1 MQMSLSDDLKK
12 ELEIIAQRDKKSN
25 KESARLKA
33 YALKLQGTTSKNI
46 TFKDKDFLNKY
57 YRDQDDERKLLDFNF
72 NRVPTLDELTE
83 EEQMN
88 RLEDRKKKSAKP
100 KPKRK
105 ITKKCKC
112 K

>member
-12 ELEIIAQRDKKSN
+12 ELAIIAQRDRKSN
-25 KESARLKA
+25 KESAQLKK
-33 YALKLQGTTSKNI
+33 YALKLQGTTTKNI
-46 TFKDKDFLNKY
+46 QFKDKDFLNKY
-57 YRDQDDERKLLDFNF
+57 YRDQDDSLDLLDFNS
-72 NRVPTLDELTE
+72 NRIPTLDELTE

-88 RLEDRKKKSAKP
+88 RLEDRKKKSTKP